1 LKRFNQFP
9 HQTQETFREWL
20 SPSVRHERKAAYKGL
35 SSEGEEPSR
44 LLKERRRM
52 MDEKQM
58 KKFLAGLCL
67 TGLLT
72 GAGLAPANAQQSGQ
86 SG

>member
-1 LKRFNQFP
+1 
-9 HQTQETFREWL
+9 L
-20 SPSVRHERKAAYKGL
+20 SPALRYERKEAYQEL
-35 SSEGEEPSR
+35 SNEAGESSQS
-44 LLKERRRM
+44 LKERRRM

-72 GAGLAPANAQQSGQ
+72 GAGLTPANAQPSGQ

>member
-1 LKRFNQFP
+1 M
-9 HQTQETFREWL
+9 FREWL
-20 SPSVRHERKAAYKGL
+20 SPSVRHERKAAYQGL
-35 SSEGEEPSR
+35 SCEGEKPSR

>member
-1 LKRFNQFP
+1 LNRLIASIFLA
-9 HQTQETFREWL
+9 R
-20 SPSVRHERKAAYKGL
+20 RHPIRQHLLHVPKAAFQGV
-35 SSEGEEPSR
+35 SGAGEDPSR
-44 LLKERRRM
+44 LLKERRRR

>member
-1 LKRFNQFP
+1 
-9 HQTQETFREWL
+9 
-20 SPSVRHERKAAYKGL
+20 
-35 SSEGEEPSR
+35 
-44 LLKERRRM
+44 M

-72 GAGLAPANAQQSGQ
+72 GAGLTPANAQQSGQ

>member
-1 LKRFNQFP
+1 
-9 HQTQETFREWL
+9 
-20 SPSVRHERKAAYKGL
+20 
-35 SSEGEEPSR
+35 
-44 LLKERRRM
+44 
-52 MDEKQM
+52 MDDKQM

>member
-1 LKRFNQFP
+1 VCPADQNEDEAKYQP
-9 HQTQETFREWL
+9 FRDFSDGVEIIVIL
-20 SPSVRHERKAAYKGL
+20 GK
-35 SSEGEEPSR
+35 
-44 LLKERRRM
+44 RRRM

-72 GAGLAPANAQQSGQ
+72 GAGLTPANAQQSGQ

>member
-1 LKRFNQFP
+1 MPVPFGPAERLPQPVHACAHPVEHKSL
-9 HQTQETFREWL
+9 REWYRRGGIL
-20 SPSVRHERKAAYKGL
+20 NIPGRK
-35 SSEGEEPSR
+35 EDP
-44 LLKERRRM
+44 
-52 MDEKQM
+52 MDDRQL

-72 GAGLAPANAQQSGQ
+72 GAGLTPANAQQSGQ

>member
-1 LKRFNQFP
+1 MIRFGKGCLRQAGMRS
-9 HQTQETFREWL
+9 EKSSL
-20 SPSVRHERKAAYKGL
+20 LAYQGL
-35 SSEGEEPSR
+35 SGEVEKPSR

-72 GAGLAPANAQQSGQ
+72 GAGLTPANAQQSGQ